1 MEIYTGLI
9 MEYLIERATNINPK
23 DDLEK
28 LLKSKKNLRV
38 KLGVDPTA
46 PDVTLGWY
54 AILRML
60 KKFQDY
66 GHTAVLILGEF
77 TAQVGDPSGKSET
90 RKVMGENEI
99 DDNAK
104 GVLPIIKN
112 ILNENNLEIVSNKD
126 WLSKLTIQDM
136 MELASK
142 TTLAQMMERD
152 DFSKRFS
159 DNSPISLLE
168 FFYPL
173 YQGYDSVA
181 VKADIEIGGNDQLWN
196 LMLGREIQKSY
207 DLSPQIAMTFPQLNG
222 TDGSSTNAD
231 DRILFD
237 ETFVDKIGLFNINTL
252 GSGGQALKVNSA
264 GSAFEFGSAGG
275 LVKLSHSDFSGSSSV
290 EFGDTL
296 ITDTYLTYLVETKLI
311 FSANAGLQFQISPDN
326 GVTNSYTTTFS
337 YQHSRND
344 SSSSGGSKVTSSNYM
359 TTGWSPGNQTGD
371 VLLMT
376 INLQNFRETTGYKW
390 IKVHGNINAQG
401 SDYTWE
407 GGGELKL
414 ETKQNYFKIYP
425 ASGTMTGYA
434 TIYGFLK

>member
-9 MEYLIERATNINPK
+9 MEYLIERATNINPM

-28 LLKSKKNLRV
+28 LLKTQKNLRI

-60 KKFQDY
+60 RKFQDY

-90 RKVMGENEI
+90 RKVMQENEI

-104 GVLPIIKN
+104 GVLPIITN
-112 ILNENNLEIVSNKD
+112 ILNEDNLEIVSNKD

-152 DFSKRFS
+152 DFSKRF
-159 DNSPISLLE
+159 NENNPISLLE

-207 DLSPQIAMTFPQLNG
+207 DMSPQIAITFPLLVG
-222 TDGSSTNAD
+222 TDGSKKMSQSLNNYISISDTPEN
-231 DRILFD
+231 IFGKIMSIPD
-237 ETFVDKIGLFNINTL
+237 EIMWDYFTMLTDLELSEIDNFTKNVDKGDTNPFEYKKMLGKLIVTEIYDENSAQAAESSFENITINKNLPENMPEVSIETEIDVHLPNFLTENELTKSNSEARRLIESGSVKINDQKIEILDINTSEL
-252 GSGGQALKVNSA
+252 IGK
-264 GSAFEFGSAGG
+264 
-275 LVKLSHSDFSGSSSV
+275 
-290 EFGDTL
+290 TL
-296 ITDTYLTYLVETKLI
+296 QVGKRKFL
-311 FSANAGLQFQISPDN
+311 
-326 GVTNSYTTTFS
+326 
-337 YQHSRND
+337 R
-344 SSSSGGSKVTSSNYM
+344 
-359 TTGWSPGNQTGD
+359 
-371 VLLMT
+371 
-376 INLQNFRETTGYKW
+376 INK
-390 IKVHGNINAQG
+390 K
-401 SDYTWE
+401 
-407 GGGELKL
+407 
-414 ETKQNYFKIYP
+414 
-425 ASGTMTGYA
+425 
-434 TIYGFLK
+434 

>member
-9 MEYLIERATNINPK
+9 MEYLIERATNINPM

-28 LLKSKKNLRV
+28 LLKTKKNLRI

-60 KKFQDY
+60 RKFQDY

-90 RKVMGENEI
+90 RKVMQENEI

-104 GVLPIIKN
+104 GVLPIITN
-112 ILNENNLEIVSNKD
+112 ILNEDNLEIVSNKD

-152 DFSKRFS
+152 DFSKRF
-159 DNSPISLLE
+159 NENNPISLLE

-207 DLSPQIAMTFPQLNG
+207 DMSPQIAITFPLLVG
-222 TDGSSTNAD
+222 TDGSKKMSQSLNNYISISDTPEN
-231 DRILFD
+231 IFGKIMSIPD
-237 ETFVDKIGLFNINTL
+237 EIMWDYFTMLTDLELSEIDNFIQNVDKGDTNPFEYKKMLGKLVVTEIYDENSAQAAESSFENITINKNLPENMPEVSIETEIDVHLPNFLTENELTKSNSEARRLIDSGSVKINDQKIEILDINTSEL
-252 GSGGQALKVNSA
+252 IGK
-264 GSAFEFGSAGG
+264 
-275 LVKLSHSDFSGSSSV
+275 
-290 EFGDTL
+290 TL
-296 ITDTYLTYLVETKLI
+296 QVGKRKFL
-311 FSANAGLQFQISPDN
+311 
-326 GVTNSYTTTFS
+326 
-337 YQHSRND
+337 R
-344 SSSSGGSKVTSSNYM
+344 
-359 TTGWSPGNQTGD
+359 
-371 VLLMT
+371 
-376 INLQNFRETTGYKW
+376 INK
-390 IKVHGNINAQG
+390 K
-401 SDYTWE
+401 
-407 GGGELKL
+407 
-414 ETKQNYFKIYP
+414 
-425 ASGTMTGYA
+425 
-434 TIYGFLK
+434 

>member
-90 RKVMGENEI
+90 RKVMEENEI

-112 ILNENNLEIVSNKD
+112 ILNDNNLEIVSNKD

-152 DFSKRFS
+152 DFSKRFN

-207 DLSPQIAMTFPQLNG
+207 DLSPQIAMTFPLLVG
-222 TDGSSTNAD
+222 TDGSKKMSQSLNNYISISDTAEN
-231 DRILFD
+231 IFGKIMSIPD
-237 ETFVDKIGLFNINTL
+237 EIMWDYFTMLTDLEISEIANFRKNVDKGKTNPFDYKKML
-252 GSGGQALKVNSA
+252 GKLIVSEIYDENSA
-264 GSAFEFGSAGG
+264 LVAESTFENITINKNLPENMPETNIDDEIDIHLPNFLTENELTKSNSEARR
-275 LVKLSHSDFSGSSSV
+275 LIESGSVKIDDQKVELLDINSSDLI
-290 EFGDTL
+290 GKTL
-296 ITDTYLTYLVETKLI
+296 QVGK
-311 FSANAGLQFQISPDN
+311 
-326 GVTNSYTTTFS
+326 
-337 YQHSRND
+337 R
-344 SSSSGGSKVTSSNYM
+344 K
-359 TTGWSPGNQTGD
+359 
-371 VLLMT
+371 
-376 INLQNFRETTGYKW
+376 
-390 IKVHGNINAQG
+390 
-401 SDYTWE
+401 
-407 GGGELKL
+407 
-414 ETKQNYFKIYP
+414 
-425 ASGTMTGYA
+425 
-434 TIYGFLK
+434 FLKINKK

>member
-1 MEIYTGLI
+1 

-90 RKVMGENEI
+90 RKVMKENEI

-112 ILNENNLEIVSNKD
+112 ILNDNNLEIISNKD

-207 DLSPQIAMTFPQLNG
+207 DLSPQIAMTFPLLVG
-222 TDGSSTNAD
+222 TDGSKKMSQSLNNYISISDSPENIFGKIMSIPDKIMWDYFTMLTDLEISEIAD
-231 DRILFD
+231 FNKN
-237 ETFVDKIGLFNINTL
+237 VDKGKTNPFDYKKML
-252 GSGGQALKVNSA
+252 GKLIVSEIYDENSA
-264 GSAFEFGSAGG
+264 LVAESTFENITINKNLPENMPETNIDDEIDIHLPNFLTENELTKSNSEARR
-275 LVKLSHSDFSGSSSV
+275 LIESGSVKIDDQKVELLDINSSDLI
-290 EFGDTL
+290 GKTL
-296 ITDTYLTYLVETKLI
+296 QVGK
-311 FSANAGLQFQISPDN
+311 
-326 GVTNSYTTTFS
+326 
-337 YQHSRND
+337 R
-344 SSSSGGSKVTSSNYM
+344 K
-359 TTGWSPGNQTGD
+359 
-371 VLLMT
+371 
-376 INLQNFRETTGYKW
+376 
-390 IKVHGNINAQG
+390 
-401 SDYTWE
+401 
-407 GGGELKL
+407 
-414 ETKQNYFKIYP
+414 
-425 ASGTMTGYA
+425 
-434 TIYGFLK
+434 FLKINKK

>member
-152 DFSKRFS
+152 DFSKRFN

-207 DLSPQIAMTFPQLNG
+207 DLSPQIAMTFPLLVG
-222 TDGSSTNAD
+222 TDGSKKMSQSLNNYISISD
-231 DRILFD
+231 SPENIFGKIMSIPD
-237 ETFVDKIGLFNINTL
+237 EIMWDYFTMLTDLEISEIANFRKNVDKGKTNPFDYKKML
-252 GSGGQALKVNSA
+252 GKLIVSEIYDENSA
-264 GSAFEFGSAGG
+264 LVAESTFENITINKNLPENMPETNIDDEIDIHLPNFLTENELTKSNSEARR
-275 LVKLSHSDFSGSSSV
+275 LIESGSVKIDDQKVELLDINSSDLI
-290 EFGDTL
+290 GKTL
-296 ITDTYLTYLVETKLI
+296 QVGK
-311 FSANAGLQFQISPDN
+311 
-326 GVTNSYTTTFS
+326 
-337 YQHSRND
+337 R
-344 SSSSGGSKVTSSNYM
+344 K
-359 TTGWSPGNQTGD
+359 
-371 VLLMT
+371 
-376 INLQNFRETTGYKW
+376 
-390 IKVHGNINAQG
+390 
-401 SDYTWE
+401 
-407 GGGELKL
+407 
-414 ETKQNYFKIYP
+414 
-425 ASGTMTGYA
+425 
-434 TIYGFLK
+434 FLKINKK

>member
-9 MEYLIERATNINPK
+9 MEYLIERATNINPT

-60 KKFQDY
+60 RKFQDY

-90 RKVMGENEI
+90 REVMGENEI

-104 GVLPIIKN
+104 GVLPVIKN

-152 DFSKRFS
+152 DFSKRFN

-196 LMLGREIQKSY
+196 LMLGREIQKTY
-207 DLSPQIAMTFPQLNG
+207 DLSPQIAMTFPLLVG
-222 TDGSSTNAD
+222 TDGSKKMSQSLNNYISISDSPENIFGKIMSIPDEIMWDYFTMLTDLEISEIAD
-231 DRILFD
+231 FRKN
-237 ETFVDKIGLFNINTL
+237 VDKGKTNPFDYKKML
-252 GSGGQALKVNSA
+252 GKLIVSEIYDKNSA
-264 GSAFEFGSAGG
+264 LVAESTFENITINKNLPENMPEINIDDEIDVHLPNFLTKNELTKSNSEARR
-275 LVKLSHSDFSGSSSV
+275 LIESGSVKIDDQKVELLDINSS
-290 EFGDTL
+290 DL
-296 ITDTYLTYLVETKLI
+296 IGKI
-311 FSANAGLQFQISPDN
+311 LQV
-326 GVTNSYTTTFS
+326 GK
-337 YQHSRND
+337 R
-344 SSSSGGSKVTSSNYM
+344 K
-359 TTGWSPGNQTGD
+359 
-371 VLLMT
+371 
-376 INLQNFRETTGYKW
+376 
-390 IKVHGNINAQG
+390 
-401 SDYTWE
+401 
-407 GGGELKL
+407 
-414 ETKQNYFKIYP
+414 
-425 ASGTMTGYA
+425 
-434 TIYGFLK
+434 FLKINKK

>member
-60 KKFQDY
+60 RKFQDY

-90 RKVMGENEI
+90 RKVMEENEI

-207 DLSPQIAMTFPQLNG
+207 DLSPQIAMTFPLLVG
-222 TDGSSTNAD
+222 TDGSKKMSQSLNNYISISDSPENIFGKIMSIPDKIMWDYFTMLTDLEISEIANF
-231 DRILFD
+231 RKN
-237 ETFVDKIGLFNINTL
+237 VDKGKTNPFDYKKML
-252 GSGGQALKVNSA
+252 GKLIVSEIYDENSA
-264 GSAFEFGSAGG
+264 LVAESTFENITINKNLPENMPETNIDDEIDIHLPNFLTENELTKSNSEARR
-275 LVKLSHSDFSGSSSV
+275 LIESGSVKIDDQKVELLDINSSDLI
-290 EFGDTL
+290 GKTL
-296 ITDTYLTYLVETKLI
+296 QVGK
-311 FSANAGLQFQISPDN
+311 
-326 GVTNSYTTTFS
+326 
-337 YQHSRND
+337 R
-344 SSSSGGSKVTSSNYM
+344 K
-359 TTGWSPGNQTGD
+359 
-371 VLLMT
+371 
-376 INLQNFRETTGYKW
+376 
-390 IKVHGNINAQG
+390 
-401 SDYTWE
+401 
-407 GGGELKL
+407 
-414 ETKQNYFKIYP
+414 
-425 ASGTMTGYA
+425 
-434 TIYGFLK
+434 FLKINKK

>member
-60 KKFQDY
+60 RKFQDY

-207 DLSPQIAMTFPQLNG
+207 DLSPQIAMTFPLLVG
-222 TDGSSTNAD
+222 TDGSKKMSQSLNNYISISD
-231 DRILFD
+231 SPENIFGKIMSIPD
-237 ETFVDKIGLFNINTL
+237 EIMWDYFTMLTDLEISEIANFRKNVDKGKTNPFDYKKML
-252 GSGGQALKVNSA
+252 GKLIVSEIYDENSA
-264 GSAFEFGSAGG
+264 LVAESTFENITINKNLPENMPETNIDDEIDIHLPNFLTENELTKSNSEARR
-275 LVKLSHSDFSGSSSV
+275 LIESGSVKIDDQKIELLDINSSDLI
-290 EFGDTL
+290 GKTL
-296 ITDTYLTYLVETKLI
+296 QVGK
-311 FSANAGLQFQISPDN
+311 
-326 GVTNSYTTTFS
+326 
-337 YQHSRND
+337 R
-344 SSSSGGSKVTSSNYM
+344 K
-359 TTGWSPGNQTGD
+359 
-371 VLLMT
+371 
-376 INLQNFRETTGYKW
+376 
-390 IKVHGNINAQG
+390 
-401 SDYTWE
+401 
-407 GGGELKL
+407 
-414 ETKQNYFKIYP
+414 
-425 ASGTMTGYA
+425 
-434 TIYGFLK
+434 FLKINKK

>member
-9 MEYLIERATNINPK
+9 MEYLIERATNIIPK

-60 KKFQDY
+60 RKFQDY

-90 RKVMGENEI
+90 RKVMEENEI

-112 ILNENNLEIVSNKD
+112 ILNDNNLEIVSNKD

-152 DFSKRFS
+152 DFSKRFN

-207 DLSPQIAMTFPQLNG
+207 DLSPQIAMTFPLLVG
-222 TDGSSTNAD
+222 TDGSKKMSQSLNNYISISD
-231 DRILFD
+231 SPENIFGKIMSIPD
-237 ETFVDKIGLFNINTL
+237 EIMWDYFTMLTDLEISEIANFRKNVDKGKTNPFDYKKMLGKLIVSEIYDEKSALVAESTFENITINKNLPENMPETNIDDEIDIHL
-252 GSGGQALKVNSA
+252 PNFLTENELTKSNSEA
-264 GSAFEFGSAGG
+264 RRLIE
-275 LVKLSHSDFSGSSSV
+275 SGSVKIDDQKVELLDINSSDLI
-290 EFGDTL
+290 GKTL
-296 ITDTYLTYLVETKLI
+296 QVGK
-311 FSANAGLQFQISPDN
+311 
-326 GVTNSYTTTFS
+326 
-337 YQHSRND
+337 R
-344 SSSSGGSKVTSSNYM
+344 K
-359 TTGWSPGNQTGD
+359 
-371 VLLMT
+371 
-376 INLQNFRETTGYKW
+376 
-390 IKVHGNINAQG
+390 
-401 SDYTWE
+401 
-407 GGGELKL
+407 
-414 ETKQNYFKIYP
+414 
-425 ASGTMTGYA
+425 
-434 TIYGFLK
+434 FLKINKK

>member
-90 RKVMGENEI
+90 RKVMEENEI

-112 ILNENNLEIVSNKD
+112 ILNDNNLEIVSNKD

-207 DLSPQIAMTFPQLNG
+207 GLSPQIAMTFPLLVG
-222 TDGSSTNAD
+222 TDGSKKMSQSLNNYISISD
-231 DRILFD
+231 SPENIFGKIMSISD
-237 ETFVDKIGLFNINTL
+237 EIMWDYFTMLTDLEISEIDNFRKNVDKGNTNPFDYKKML
-252 GSGGQALKVNSA
+252 GKLIVSEIYDENSA
-264 GSAFEFGSAGG
+264 LVAESTFENITINKNSPENMPETDIDDEIDIHLPNFLTENELTKSNSEARR
-275 LVKLSHSDFSGSSSV
+275 LIESGSVKIDDQKVELLDINSSDLI
-290 EFGDTL
+290 GKTL
-296 ITDTYLTYLVETKLI
+296 QVGK
-311 FSANAGLQFQISPDN
+311 
-326 GVTNSYTTTFS
+326 
-337 YQHSRND
+337 R
-344 SSSSGGSKVTSSNYM
+344 K
-359 TTGWSPGNQTGD
+359 
-371 VLLMT
+371 
-376 INLQNFRETTGYKW
+376 
-390 IKVHGNINAQG
+390 
-401 SDYTWE
+401 
-407 GGGELKL
+407 
-414 ETKQNYFKIYP
+414 
-425 ASGTMTGYA
+425 
-434 TIYGFLK
+434 FLKINKK

>member
-60 KKFQDY
+60 RKFQDY

-90 RKVMGENEI
+90 RKVMEENEI

-112 ILNENNLEIVSNKD
+112 ILNDNNLEIVSNKD

-207 DLSPQIAMTFPQLNG
+207 ELSPQIAMTFPLLVG
-222 TDGSSTNAD
+222 TDGSKKMSQSLNNYISISD
-231 DRILFD
+231 SPENIFGKIMSIPD
-237 ETFVDKIGLFNINTL
+237 EIMWDYFTMLTDLEISEIANFRKNVDKGKTNPFDYKKML
-252 GSGGQALKVNSA
+252 GKLIVSEIYDENSA
-264 GSAFEFGSAGG
+264 LVAESTFENITINKNLPENMPETNIDDEIDIHLPNFLTENELTKSNSEARR
-275 LVKLSHSDFSGSSSV
+275 LIESGSVKIDDQKVELLDINSSDLI
-290 EFGDTL
+290 GKTL
-296 ITDTYLTYLVETKLI
+296 QVGK
-311 FSANAGLQFQISPDN
+311 
-326 GVTNSYTTTFS
+326 
-337 YQHSRND
+337 R
-344 SSSSGGSKVTSSNYM
+344 K
-359 TTGWSPGNQTGD
+359 
-371 VLLMT
+371 
-376 INLQNFRETTGYKW
+376 
-390 IKVHGNINAQG
+390 
-401 SDYTWE
+401 
-407 GGGELKL
+407 
-414 ETKQNYFKIYP
+414 
-425 ASGTMTGYA
+425 
-434 TIYGFLK
+434 FLKINKK

>member
-112 ILNENNLEIVSNKD
+112 ILNDNNLEIVSNKD

-207 DLSPQIAMTFPQLNG
+207 DLSPQIAMTFPLLVG
-222 TDGSSTNAD
+222 TDGSKKMSQSLNNYISISDSPENIFGKIMSIPDEIMWDYFTMLTDLKISEIAD
-231 DRILFD
+231 LKNNVEQHID
-237 ETFVDKIGLFNINTL
+237 TF
-252 GSGGQALKVNSA
+252 
-264 GSAFEFGSAGG
+264 
-275 LVKLSHSDFSGSSSV
+275 SV
-290 EFGDTL
+290 EYA
-296 ITDTYLTYLVETKLI
+296 IEKVYPKLMKSKK
-311 FSANAGLQFQISPDN
+311 FSVQNVID
-326 GVTNSYTTTFS
+326 
-337 YQHSRND
+337 
-344 SSSSGGSKVTSSNYM
+344 YM
-359 TTGWSPGNQTGD
+359 T
-371 VLLMT
+371 
-376 INLQNFRETTGYKW
+376 
-390 IKVHGNINAQG
+390 IKIM
-401 SDYTWE
+401 
-407 GGGELKL
+407 ELDSKK
-414 ETKQNYFKIYP
+414 EW
-425 ASGTMTGYA
+425 
-434 TIYGFLK
+434 LKDEVDEEYID

>member
-90 RKVMGENEI
+90 RKVMEENEI

-112 ILNENNLEIVSNKD
+112 ILNDNNLEIVSNKD

-136 MELASK
+136 MGLASK

-181 VKADIEIGGNDQLWN
+181 IKADIEIGGNDQLWN

-207 DLSPQIAMTFPQLNG
+207 DLSPQIAMTFPLLVG
-222 TDGSSTNAD
+222 TDGSKKMSQSLNNYISISD
-231 DRILFD
+231 SPENIFGKIMSIPD
-237 ETFVDKIGLFNINTL
+237 EIMWDYFTMLTDLEISEIANFKKNVDKGKTNPFDYKKML
-252 GSGGQALKVNSA
+252 GKLIVSEIYDENSA
-264 GSAFEFGSAGG
+264 LVAESTFENITINKNLPENMPETNIDDEIDIHLPNFLTENELTKSNSEARR
-275 LVKLSHSDFSGSSSV
+275 LIESGSVKIDDQKVELLDINSSDLI
-290 EFGDTL
+290 GKTL
-296 ITDTYLTYLVETKLI
+296 QVGK
-311 FSANAGLQFQISPDN
+311 
-326 GVTNSYTTTFS
+326 
-337 YQHSRND
+337 R
-344 SSSSGGSKVTSSNYM
+344 K
-359 TTGWSPGNQTGD
+359 
-371 VLLMT
+371 
-376 INLQNFRETTGYKW
+376 
-390 IKVHGNINAQG
+390 
-401 SDYTWE
+401 
-407 GGGELKL
+407 
-414 ETKQNYFKIYP
+414 
-425 ASGTMTGYA
+425 
-434 TIYGFLK
+434 FLKINKK

>member
-90 RKVMGENEI
+90 RKVMEENEI

-126 WLSKLTIQDM
+126 WLSKLKIQDM

-207 DLSPQIAMTFPQLNG
+207 DLSPQIAMTFPLLVG
-222 TDGSSTNAD
+222 TDGSKKMSQSLNNYISISD
-231 DRILFD
+231 NPENIFGKIMSIPD
-237 ETFVDKIGLFNINTL
+237 EIMWDYFTMLTDLEISEIANFRKNVDKGKTNPFDYKKML
-252 GSGGQALKVNSA
+252 GKLIVSEIYDENSA
-264 GSAFEFGSAGG
+264 LVAESTFENITINKNLPENMPETNIDDEIDIHLPNFLTENELTKSNSEARR
-275 LVKLSHSDFSGSSSV
+275 LIESGSVKIDDQKVELLDINSS
-290 EFGDTL
+290 ELIGKTL
-296 ITDTYLTYLVETKLI
+296 QVGK
-311 FSANAGLQFQISPDN
+311 
-326 GVTNSYTTTFS
+326 
-337 YQHSRND
+337 R
-344 SSSSGGSKVTSSNYM
+344 K
-359 TTGWSPGNQTGD
+359 
-371 VLLMT
+371 
-376 INLQNFRETTGYKW
+376 
-390 IKVHGNINAQG
+390 
-401 SDYTWE
+401 
-407 GGGELKL
+407 
-414 ETKQNYFKIYP
+414 
-425 ASGTMTGYA
+425 
-434 TIYGFLK
+434 FLKINKK

>member
-90 RKVMGENEI
+90 RKVMEENEI

-104 GVLPIIKN
+104 GVLPIIKD

-207 DLSPQIAMTFPQLNG
+207 DLSPQIAMTFPLLVG
-222 TDGSSTNAD
+222 TDGSKKMSQSLNNYISISDSPENIFGKIMSIPDVIMWDYFTMLTDLEISEIANF
-231 DRILFD
+231 RKN
-237 ETFVDKIGLFNINTL
+237 VDKGKTNPFDYKKML
-252 GSGGQALKVNSA
+252 GKLIVSEIYDENSA
-264 GSAFEFGSAGG
+264 LVAESTFENITINKNLPENMPETNIDDEIDIHLPNFLTENELTKSNSEARR
-275 LVKLSHSDFSGSSSV
+275 LIESGSVKIDDQKVELLDINSSDLI
-290 EFGDTL
+290 GKTL
-296 ITDTYLTYLVETKLI
+296 QVGK
-311 FSANAGLQFQISPDN
+311 
-326 GVTNSYTTTFS
+326 
-337 YQHSRND
+337 R
-344 SSSSGGSKVTSSNYM
+344 K
-359 TTGWSPGNQTGD
+359 
-371 VLLMT
+371 
-376 INLQNFRETTGYKW
+376 
-390 IKVHGNINAQG
+390 
-401 SDYTWE
+401 
-407 GGGELKL
+407 
-414 ETKQNYFKIYP
+414 
-425 ASGTMTGYA
+425 
-434 TIYGFLK
+434 FLKINKK

>member
-60 KKFQDY
+60 RKFQDY

-90 RKVMGENEI
+90 RKVMEENEI

-112 ILNENNLEIVSNKD
+112 ILNDNNLEIVSNKD

-207 DLSPQIAMTFPQLNG
+207 DLSPQIAMTFPLLVG
-222 TDGSSTNAD
+222 TDGSKKMSQSLNNYISISDTPEN
-231 DRILFD
+231 IFGKIMSIPD
-237 ETFVDKIGLFNINTL
+237 EIMWDYFTMLTDLEISEITDFKKNVDKGKTNPFDYKKMLGKLIVTEIYDENNAEAAESSFENITINKNLPENMPETNIDDGIDVHL
-252 GSGGQALKVNSA
+252 PNFLTENVLTKSNSEA
-264 GSAFEFGSAGG
+264 RRLIE
-275 LVKLSHSDFSGSSSV
+275 SGSVKIDDQKVELLDINSSDLI
-290 EFGDTL
+290 GKTL
-296 ITDTYLTYLVETKLI
+296 QVGK
-311 FSANAGLQFQISPDN
+311 
-326 GVTNSYTTTFS
+326 
-337 YQHSRND
+337 R
-344 SSSSGGSKVTSSNYM
+344 K
-359 TTGWSPGNQTGD
+359 
-371 VLLMT
+371 
-376 INLQNFRETTGYKW
+376 
-390 IKVHGNINAQG
+390 
-401 SDYTWE
+401 
-407 GGGELKL
+407 
-414 ETKQNYFKIYP
+414 
-425 ASGTMTGYA
+425 
-434 TIYGFLK
+434 FLKINKK

>member
-90 RKVMGENEI
+90 RKVMEENEI

-152 DFSKRFS
+152 DFSKRFN

-207 DLSPQIAMTFPQLNG
+207 DLSPQIAMTFPLLVG
-222 TDGSSTNAD
+222 TDGSKKMSQSLNNYISISDSPENIFGKIMSIPDEIMWDYFTMLTDLEISEIAD
-231 DRILFD
+231 FRKN
-237 ETFVDKIGLFNINTL
+237 VDKGKTNPFDYKKML
-252 GSGGQALKVNSA
+252 GKLIVSEIYDENSA
-264 GSAFEFGSAGG
+264 LVAESTFENITINKNLPENMPETNIDDEIDIHLPNFLTENELTKSNSEARR
-275 LVKLSHSDFSGSSSV
+275 LIESGSVKIDDQKVELLDINSSDLI
-290 EFGDTL
+290 GKTL
-296 ITDTYLTYLVETKLI
+296 QVGK
-311 FSANAGLQFQISPDN
+311 
-326 GVTNSYTTTFS
+326 
-337 YQHSRND
+337 R
-344 SSSSGGSKVTSSNYM
+344 K
-359 TTGWSPGNQTGD
+359 
-371 VLLMT
+371 
-376 INLQNFRETTGYKW
+376 
-390 IKVHGNINAQG
+390 
-401 SDYTWE
+401 
-407 GGGELKL
+407 
-414 ETKQNYFKIYP
+414 
-425 ASGTMTGYA
+425 
-434 TIYGFLK
+434 FLKINKK